1 MQAHRQWV
9 RVIQAPPATKRLS
22 SRVSWISGPPAMG
35 GAEAELQHL
44 FKNEALCLFKT
55 IQCCVSLD
63 EGGRAVSALLAAASH
78 AASRHPSTPPWA
90 FRGGNTHQHIGLGA
104 DGSCTDTD
112 KSSLV
117 CLLAGW
123 YQQNGALGV
132 LEGVQSSAERGP
144 PPRYRLQRGAR

>member
-1 MQAHRQWV
+1 MHAHRQWV

-22 SRVSWISGPPAMG
+22 SRVCWISGPPATG

-44 FKNEALCLFKT
+44 FRNKAPRLF
-55 IQCCVSLD
+55 IRRCVSLD
-63 EGGRAVSALLAAASH
+63 EGGRAVSALLAAASR

-104 DGSCTDTD
+104 DGSLTDAD

-117 CLLAGW
+117 CLLAAW

-132 LEGVQSSAERGP
+132 LEGAQSSAERGP
-144 PPRYRLQRGAR
+144 PPRYRLQRSAR